1 MIRLEEWKLGFQDSG
16 TKVGE
21 SIISLHNEIMYNLIV
36 IIVTVVWIIKC
47 IIRRRIEIS
56 LKYMNHGKWI
66 ELIWTVTP
74 GIILLII
81 AIPSFKLLYLM
92 DEVIDSTISVRI
104 IGNQWYWNYN
114 IMNKDIDSYIKL
126 EEELKIGELRQLEV
140 DNRLVLPI
148 RTHIR
153 LIVTSND
160 VIHSFSVPSLGIK
173 VDAIPGRLNQTSLEI
188 KREGLFSGVCMEQC
202 GTGHSKMP
210 IMILGCNVEK
220 FVEWV
225 I

>member
-1 MIRLEEWKLGFQDSG
+1 MEMWKIGFSDSG
-16 TKVGE
+16 TRVGE
-21 SIISLHNEIMYNLIV
+21 YIITLHNEIMYYLIV
-36 IIVTVVWIIKC
+36 IIITVVWMLKCVISRSIK
-47 IIRRRIEIS
+47 IS

-66 ELIWTVTP
+66 ELIWTLTP

-92 DEVIDSTISVRI
+92 DEVIDSTLSVRI

-114 IMNKDIDSYIKL
+114 IMNKEIDSYMKL
-126 EEELKIGELRQLEV
+126 EEELNWGELRQLEV
-140 DNRLVLPI
+140 DNRLVLPK

-188 KREGLFSGVCMEQC
+188 KREGVFSGVCMEQC

-210 IMILGCNVEK
+210 IIIVGTGAGE
-220 FVEWV
+220 FVEWLL

>member
-1 MIRLEEWKLGFQDSG
+1 MIKLGFQDSG

-21 SIISLHNEIMYNLIV
+21 SIISLHNEIMYYLVI
-36 IIVTVVWIIKC
+36 IIVTVGWVIKC
-47 IIRRRIEIS
+47 VIRRKMEIS

-66 ELIWTVTP
+66 ELIWTISP
-74 GIILLII
+74 AIILLII

-92 DEVIDSTISVRI
+92 DEVIDSTMSVRI

-202 GTGHSKMP
+202 GAGHSKMP
-210 IMILGCNVEK
+210 IMIVGSKVEK
-220 FVEWV
+220 YVEWLRN
-225 I
+225 

>member
-1 MIRLEEWKLGFQDSG
+1 MRIGFPDSG
-16 TKVGE
+16 TFVGE
-21 SIISLHNEIMYNLIV
+21 SIISLHNEIMYYLIV
-36 IIVTVVWIIKC
+36 IIITVVWMLRC
-47 IIRRRIEIS
+47 IIRRNMKIS

-66 ELIWTVTP
+66 ELIWTLAP

-114 IMNKDIDSYIKL
+114 VMNKDIDSYMKL
-126 EEELKIGELRQLEV
+126 EDELKLGELRQLEV

-188 KREGLFSGVCMEQC
+188 KREGLYNGVCMEQC

-210 IMILGCNVEK
+210 IMIVGSRAEK
-220 FVEWV
+220 YVEWLMM
-225 I
+225 